1 MRAAIEELQAAYF
14 RTKLRST
21 HVETRLKGSY
31 GHMKRDADA
40 RVKQTCAVRA
50 LARCSAAVHGVVAG
64 ACGNRASA
72 GRSAWCRVI
81 PAPPDTKSADTPA
94 AHFLGIS
101 AGACAE
107 TVRIPRRGSCS
118 AFPSHGIPAYSR
130 TRIISLQLSSSMQ
143 DGASAGSQ
151 TWTAYSQL
159 ATQATGGPRVHSRA
173 ALRAAQPKSKAARA
187 VLPVPTEQLDRR
199 GCGVIGLGRTPRPEA
214 HDGCI
219 VQRSLHDRF
228 GKGAVSVVRCTFRM
242 VA

>member
-31 GHMKRDADA
+31 GHMKHDADA

-101 AGACAE
+101 AGACAA

-130 TRIISLQLSSSMQ
+130 TRIISLQPSSSMQ

-159 ATQATGGPRVHSRA
+159 ATQQRVDRAFIHEQRCEPLSRKAKRRGQCYRCLRNSLTGGA
-173 ALRAAQPKSKAARA
+173 A
-187 VLPVPTEQLDRR
+187 
-199 GCGVIGLGRTPRPEA
+199 G
-214 HDGCI
+214 
-219 VQRSLHDRF
+219 
-228 GKGAVSVVRCTFRM
+228 
-242 VA
+242 